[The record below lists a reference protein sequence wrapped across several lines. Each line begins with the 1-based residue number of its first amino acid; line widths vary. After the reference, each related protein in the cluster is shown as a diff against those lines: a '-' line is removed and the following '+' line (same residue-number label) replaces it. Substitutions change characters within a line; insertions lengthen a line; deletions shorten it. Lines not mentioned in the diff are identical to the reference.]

1 MRLRKKIILRQVA
14 LVLPAIFFALVIFF
28 AFIPHTHAAWIEP
41 IYQVLGNT
49 SAGTT
54 GGVVAQVWQGMM
66 YLVNGLVLIAL
77 IYVAFMNILRIQ
89 MDSYAVKK
97 FLPTFIMAVILANFS
112 FLIARIV
119 IDLGNIAIS
128 LFLFGSKEN
137 QISGAFDALIG
148 EGPPAPAAGNYYWV
162 ITAYNL
168 SQLGIIVGAILI
180 FVLSFIFLIRNYLLY
195 FLVAIAPIAFMAM
208 ALPITKKYFQQ
219 WWAQFTKWVF
229 MPVIAVFWLWLANL
243 FYAATQGSS
252 MYLPLIFAGL
262 CYYMAITSSL
272 KADKLVGTWAGL
284 GKKAWGA
291 TGGQATGYAK
301 GRLKEEYGYQK
312 LKAANW
318 AASKKFVPTRRGMM
332 SPRDVAAMKRQRLAA
347 PTLVS
352 AKKSEDANA
361 AALKRYLDDHFSG
374 RRKLPEDVVN
384 RYNAEL
390 RKRNLEEIK
399 THENEGAYA
408 AVGAIDQEATL
419 DNGLLAM
426 PTTKA
431 GVARYKEEDNLKDT
445 FGYIATLQKYLN
457 QGFNSPNFQQALAA
471 LSERQADG
479 NTKLGKWLG
488 HRIKN
493 VFDPNEA
500 ITPEDIKQWEK
511 GLTTFKAIDKG
522 PYANVAGGK
531 AKHLLEEDG
540 SQYRLKTIG
549 EVTPEMAR
557 RVARI
562 REIRRNPDAAGNL
575 FDEESNDA
583 TSSGVPM
590 GRQQTPDER
599 TADLSRTEELLEQIL
614 EKTGRTEEIDKK
626 AADAIKPT
634 GLGVGAAIVPEIDV
648 RIKGIDPAIAE
659 QLRILQT
666 RVAKANGAQA
676 LRLQQQ
682 QEATLQ
688 TVAQQLKS
696 GQSPEEIEKLV
707 AQGQSLLEGGDV
719 EGARNI
725 ALQINP
731 AAGPS
736 LDLTQKGS
744 THE

>member
-284 GKKAWGA
+284 GKKAWARTGGAAWKA
-291 TGGQATGYAK
+291 TGGAGVTAAKDYINFQYGVSKNWAKERAKKIPGISQIDRAIGKGVVTKDLYARK
-301 GRLKEEYGYQK
+301 VAKQETLRKNANFVNYINDKGAGWLAKIEKTDPTTHGRLKAYLSDMAKEETGPNYREQYSVRD
-312 LKAANW
+312 L
-318 AASKKFVPTRRGMM
+318 ASRQLYHKDENGVRTRTDIYKIMTDEKYRSQVEDYFGK
-332 SPRDVAAMKRQRLAA
+332 S
-347 PTLVS
+347 
-352 AKKSEDANA
+352 KSEDMANSE
-361 AALKRYLDDHFSG
+361 KRASGIAEYLAS
-374 RRKLPEDVVN
+374 
-384 RYNAEL
+384 
-390 RKRNLEEIK
+390 
-399 THENEGAYA
+399 T
-408 AVGAIDQEATL
+408 Q
-419 DNGLLAM
+419 
-426 PTTKA
+426 
-431 GVARYKEEDNLKDT
+431 
-445 FGYIATLQKYLN
+445 
-457 QGFNSPNFQQALAA
+457 
-471 LSERQADG
+471 
-479 NTKLGKWLG
+479 
-488 HRIKN
+488 
-493 VFDPNEA
+493 
-500 ITPEDIKQWEK
+500 
-511 GLTTFKAIDKG
+511 
-522 PYANVAGGK
+522 
-531 AKHLLEEDG
+531 
-540 SQYRLKTIG
+540 
-549 EVTPEMAR
+549 
-557 RVARI
+557 
-562 REIRRNPDAAGNL
+562 EIRRRYNNKRLATHLDASMKTDPSKTIEDFYINEGIYQTKDYRDLSQRAPDERLPRPKRYKQEAQEEIQAGVPQQEVL
-575 FDEESNDA
+575 GEAEPGEEGEEEEEEENVPA
-583 TSSGVPM
+583 SSGVPM

>member
-1 MRLRKKIILRQVA
+1 
-14 LVLPAIFFALVIFF
+14 
-28 AFIPHTHAAWIEP
+28 
-41 IYQVLGNT
+41 
-49 SAGTT
+49 
-54 GGVVAQVWQGMM
+54 
-66 YLVNGLVLIAL
+66 
-77 IYVAFMNILRIQ
+77 
-89 MDSYAVKK
+89 
-97 FLPTFIMAVILANFS
+97 
-112 FLIARIV
+112 
-119 IDLGNIAIS
+119 
-128 LFLFGSKEN
+128 
-137 QISGAFDALIG
+137 
-148 EGPPAPAAGNYYWV
+148 
-162 ITAYNL
+162 
-168 SQLGIIVGAILI
+168 
-180 FVLSFIFLIRNYLLY
+180 
-195 FLVAIAPIAFMAM
+195 
-208 ALPITKKYFQQ
+208 
-219 WWAQFTKWVF
+219 
-229 MPVIAVFWLWLANL
+229 MPVVSVFWLWLAGQ
-243 FYAATQGSS
+243 FFGAVKDFDIWIAPYG
-252 MYLPLIFAGL
+252 FGVL
-262 CYYMAITSSL
+262 CFYMAITSPF
-272 KADKLVGTWAGL
+272 KIGGAVVGAWAGL

>member
-1 MRLRKKIILRQVA
+1 
-14 LVLPAIFFALVIFF
+14 
-28 AFIPHTHAAWIEP
+28 
-41 IYQVLGNT
+41 
-49 SAGTT
+49 
-54 GGVVAQVWQGMM
+54 
-66 YLVNGLVLIAL
+66 
-77 IYVAFMNILRIQ
+77 
-89 MDSYAVKK
+89 
-97 FLPTFIMAVILANFS
+97 
-112 FLIARIV
+112 
-119 IDLGNIAIS
+119 
-128 LFLFGSKEN
+128 
-137 QISGAFDALIG
+137 
-148 EGPPAPAAGNYYWV
+148 
-162 ITAYNL
+162 
-168 SQLGIIVGAILI
+168 
-180 FVLSFIFLIRNYLLY
+180 
-195 FLVAIAPIAFMAM
+195 
-208 ALPITKKYFQQ
+208 
-219 WWAQFTKWVF
+219 
-229 MPVIAVFWLWLANL
+229 
-243 FYAATQGSS
+243 
-252 MYLPLIFAGL
+252 
-262 CYYMAITSSL
+262 
-272 KADKLVGTWAGL
+272 
-284 GKKAWGA
+284 A